1 MIGRMGFPF
10 TVVVAAAL
18 LFAVPVTAQETSG
31 PKVEFG
37 FAMGSPGR
45 NVTVPFSLEG
55 AAERNA
61 GRIVSTVTF
70 RGDIVSFVRLERA
83 GLLDEGIET
92 KATLR
97 ELAKDA
103 KTTERVLDVLVL
115 ATRETTVL
123 ADGILGY
130 LVFRID
136 PTAEVEKTPEV
147 VLDAQSKIFAHK
159 ATDQDPPLAVASEK
173 GRILLEHPDV
183 PIIAC
188 FFYMH

>member
-1 MIGRMGFPF
+1 MRVPF
-10 TVVVAAAL
+10 VVVVAAAL
-18 LFAVPVTAQETSG
+18 LSAVSVTAQEPSA
-31 PKVEFG
+31 PRVEFG

-45 NVTVPFSLEG
+45 DVTVPFSLVD
-55 AAERNA
+55 AAERNV

-70 RGDIVSFVRLERA
+70 RGDIVSFLRLERS

-97 ELAKDA
+97 ERAKDA
-103 KTTERVLDVLVL
+103 TTPQRVLDVLVS
-115 ATRETTVL
+115 ATRETTAL
-123 ADGILGY
+123 ADGIVGY

-136 PTAEVEKTPEV
+136 AKAEVAKTPEV

-159 ATDQDPPLAVASEK
+159 TTDQDPPLAVASEPA
-173 GRILLEHPDV
+173 RILLEDPDV